1 VIRKIIDMLSG
12 TIIFCSAIAAIPI
25 AASSQEG
32 PLFTLWVLAVFLSGM
47 WQLYTYRCDDKEEEE

>member
-1 VIRKIIDMLSG
+1 MIRKIIDMLSG
-12 TIIFCSAIAAIPI
+12 TIIFGSAIAAIPI

-32 PLFTLWVLAVFLSGM
+32 PLFTLWVLAVLLSGM